1 MCDKVEKTLQIAALP
16 SLHNIIVLRTCRGLF
31 HSTLFFL
38 RCQESVWGV
47 EAALEVAER
56 ACSPFLQWR
65 PEALFFRAELL
76 ERIGRTDDARGVYR
90 RVLSEVRCVSVRVA
104 RCC

>member
-1 MCDKVEKTLQIAALP
+1 MADFCWGRGVRACIILYKT
-16 SLHNIIVLRTCRGLF
+16 SKWNSEGVY
-31 HSTLFFL
+31 STLL
-38 RCQESVWGV
+38 VISTSQESVWGV

-76 ERIGRTDDARGVYR
+76 ERAGRTDDARGVYH
-90 RVLSEVRCVSVRVA
+90 RVLSEVRCL
-104 RCC
+104 